1 MLDKNKYKN
10 WEKGDIFALEIKK
23 CNHQEYIGKFL
34 LLIYLGDEGYKNLP
48 SFRVKITENIPKTKN
63 EVETLEY
70 IKTIFTV
77 LEKAYP
83 VGVEVPKN
91 VELFPD
97 EYGYLHTYK
106 LCIYTT
112 SFKHKIRNDLIYI
125 GNFDL
130 SLPSNE
136 YNPWIYY
143 NIPMCFWKDVENFV
157 IESYIKYNLR
167 DPEIYNFECA
177 SMMHKK
183 AKEVNELIVQ
193 TLKESNFEKFKDEK
207 YTSDTLTYV
216 GGDIK
221 HPDYEELN
229 YDK

>member
-1 MLDKNKYKN
+1 MLDKNMYKN
-10 WEKGDIFALEIKK
+10 WKKGDIFALQIKQCK
-23 CNHQEYIGKFL
+23 YPEYTGRYLYF
-34 LLIYLGDEGYKNLP
+34 IYLGDEGDKNLP
-48 SFRVKITENIPKTKN
+48 SFRIKITSDKQIVKTKN

-112 SFKHKIRNDLIYI
+112 GFKHKIRNDLIYI

-130 SLPSNE
+130 NLPSNE
-136 YNPWIYY
+136 YNPWTYY

-157 IESYIKYNLR
+157 IESYVKYNLR
-167 DPEIYNFECA
+167 DSKIYNAECA
-177 SMMHKK
+177 SIMHKE
-183 AKEVNELIVQ
+183 AKEVNEIIVKS
-193 TLKESNFEKFKDEK
+193 LKENKDNIFNNEE
-207 YTSDTLTYV
+207 YTTDSLTYV
-216 GGDIK
+216 GGK
-221 HPDYEELN
+221 EN
-229 YDK
+229 YFKFKE